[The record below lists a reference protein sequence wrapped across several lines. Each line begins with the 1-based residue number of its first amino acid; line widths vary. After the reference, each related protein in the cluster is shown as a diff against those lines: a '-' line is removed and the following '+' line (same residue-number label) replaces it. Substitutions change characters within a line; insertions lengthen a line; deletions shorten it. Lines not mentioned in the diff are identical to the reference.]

1 VNKLTGKPVAG
12 VTVSASGANTK
23 TTSNGTANLVLA
35 SGATTDTA
43 NISLSGYNTLKVNI
57 DATAST
63 TKNTFGITPA
73 GKLYF
78 LSNLNGTID
87 VVKTDLDG
95 SNRQTVLAGTGSENA
110 QSTSLLASRDWKYLA
125 LLSRRSGDKASVYLI
140 DTTNGDKLTTV
151 DEGNANFSFV
161 GWSGDRFIYQVTR
174 NTVQNWQPNQQ
185 ALKSLDA
192 TTNQTLLLD
201 QTQASGTDAGN
212 YAGQSFSS
220 PYIIGEQVVYAK
232 NWSGSYP
239 NTATLQDKQAEL
251 DTIGADGSAHKT
263 LKTFALS
270 SSTQASFIGVS
281 TELYEPDSLYVWF
294 QDGSQDK
301 FYDYEDGKVVDDSS
315 MTADKFYS
323 TPYPTYLLSPSG
335 KSTFWAEQRDGKNAL
350 FVGDQDGKAQKQIA
364 SLSEYATYGWYTDS
378 YVLVSKNS
386 SELYIMSPS
395 GGTPYK
401 ITDYYKP
408 AITYNGYGGG
418 YGGL

>member
-1 VNKLTGKPVAG
+1 

-43 NISLSGYNTLKVNI
+43 NISLGGYNTLKVNI

-95 SNRQTVLAGTGSENA
+95 SNRQTVLAGTGSEDANT
-110 QSTSLLASRDWKYLA
+110 TSLLASRDWKYLA
-125 LLSRRSGDKASVYLI
+125 LLSKRSGDKASVYLI
-140 DTTNGDKLTTV
+140 DTTNGDKLRTI
-151 DEGNANFSFV
+151 DDGNANFSLV
-161 GWSGDRFIYQVTR
+161 GWSGDNFVYLVNRIDVPL
-174 NTVQNWQPNQQ
+174 WQANAH
-185 ALKSLDA
+185 ALKSYDPDSGRL
-192 TTNQTLLLD
+192 TLLD
-201 QTQASGTDAGN
+201 QTTAEGTSDTDYAAANFTSVFILDDQVIYGKGWNASYSSRSRLSDDKAG
-212 YAGQSFSS
+212 
-220 PYIIGEQVVYAK
+220 VY
-232 NWSGSYP
+232 S
-239 NTATLQDKQAEL
+239 
-251 DTIGADGSAHKT
+251 IHADGSGHKAI
-263 LKTFALS
+263 KEFAIPS
-270 SSTQASFIGVS
+270 EDNYFSPGIS
-281 TELYEPDSLYVWF
+281 LYEPQSLFIEAASDTGVTNMYE
-294 QDGSQDK
+294 
-301 FYDYEDGKVVDDSS
+301 YEDGSLTTVSGPPSDSS
-315 MTADKFYS
+315 S
-323 TPYPTYLLSPSG
+323 GIYPTYLLSPSG